1 MKAHIFLFFLAVG
14 SGMTWPPDAMAQGG
28 GEGQQRPLTP
38 EQQAEQERQLLAWA
52 DRGDAD
58 AQFELGLRFL
68 TGEGL
73 NKNEAK
79 GVTWLQKAAE
89 QGHLRAQ
96 HVYGTLFEDGVGVVK
111 DPVKAAEWFE
121 KAASGGLPMAQHA
134 IAVAYELGRGVEK
147 DVNKATEWFQKGA
160 AQNYPPSMAAFGSK
174 LEKGE
179 GVDKDTARAALFF
192 LKASKLDFVPAMSRL
207 GHMYYTGTGVP
218 LDYRRSFGW
227 YQRAAKAGDAWAVND
242 LAWFLSTC
250 PDEDL
255 HNGEQA
261 VIIAKEALKI
271 LAENGE
277 EQRHEILDTVAAAHA
292 RNGEFVEA
300 VLWQK
305 RAIEVLAD
313 QEDVPDEQRAELN
326 TEFADRLKLY
336 QKSSPY
342 SDPEPEGEPDV
353 QPLPN
358 DTILKDEGIP
368 EAPPKKKDQKPKKA
382 RGTVV

>member
-1 MKAHIFLFFLAVG
+1 MKTHFFLFWLIMGGAVA
-14 SGMTWPPDAMAQGG
+14 WLPEAAAQTGG
-28 GEGQQRPLTP
+28 QAQQKPLTP
-38 EQQAEQERQLLAWA
+38 EQQAEQERQLRAWA

-73 NKNEAK
+73 NKNEEK
-79 GVTWLQKAAE
+79 GVGWLKKAAD

-96 HVYGTLFEDGVGVVK
+96 HVYGTLFEDGVGVTK
-111 DPVKAAEWFE
+111 DPAKAAEWFE

-147 DVNKATEWFQKGA
+147 DVNKATEWFQKAA
-160 AQNYPPSMAAFGSK
+160 AQNYPPAMAAFGSK

-179 GVDKDTARAALFF
+179 GVEKDTARAALFF

-207 GHMYYTGTGVP
+207 GHMYFTGTGVP

-227 YQRAAKAGDAWAVND
+227 YQRAARAGDAWAVND

-250 PDEDL
+250 PDESL

-305 RAIEVLAD
+305 RAIEVLATQ
-313 QEDVPDEQRAELN
+313 QEVEDDLRAELN
-326 TEFADRLKLY
+326 KEFADRLKLY

-342 SDPEPEGEPDV
+342 SDPEAEGEADA
-353 QPLPN
+353 QPLPQ

-368 EAPPKKKDQKPKKA
+368 EAPPKKKEEKPKKA

>member
-1 MKAHIFLFFLAVG
+1 MKKHILLFWLIVG
-14 SGMTWPPDAMAQGG
+14 SNWVWLPGAVAQTGG
-28 GEGQQRPLTP
+28 QAQQKPLTP
-38 EQQAEQERQLLAWA
+38 EQQAEQERQLRAWA

-73 NKNEAK
+73 NKNEAQ
-79 GVTWLQKAAE
+79 GVDWLKKAAE

-96 HVYGTLFEDGVGVVK
+96 HVYGTLFEDGVGVKK
-111 DPVKAAEWFE
+111 DPEKAAEWFE

-134 IAVAYELGRGVEK
+134 VGVAYELGRGVEK
-147 DVNKATEWFQKGA
+147 DVSKATEWFQKAA
-160 AQNYPPSMAAFGSK
+160 AQNYPPSMAAYGSK

-179 GVDKDTARAALFF
+179 GVEKDTARAALFF

-227 YQRAAKAGDAWAVND
+227 YQRAARAGDAWAVND

-250 PDEDL
+250 PDESL

-305 RAIEVLAD
+305 RAIEVLAQLD
-313 QEDVPDEQRAELN
+313 EVPEEQRAELN
-326 TEFADRLKLY
+326 SEFSDRLKLY

-342 SDPEPEGEPDV
+342 SDPEVEGEPDAE
-353 QPLPN
+353 PLPN

-368 EAPPKKKDQKPKKA
+368 EAPPKRKDSKPKKP